1 MAMNSISD
9 SEALVMEVLWSSSPL
24 STDEIA
30 KALKDQQAWQLATV
44 KTLINRLLNKGAISA
59 VTDGRRYLYSPVL
72 KREQWVGEQ
81 SSKLLDRLFGGRL
94 APLVAQF
101 SAQGRLSASDV
112 AELKRLIKD
121 LDHD

>member
-9 SEALVMEVLWSSSPL
+9 SEALVMEVLWNSSPL

-30 KALKDQQAWQLATV
+30 TALKDQQAWQLATV

-59 VTDGRRYLYSPVL
+59 VAQGRRFLYTPVL
-72 KREQWVGEQ
+72 KREDWVGEQ

>member
-1 MAMNSISD
+1 MNSISD
-9 SEALVMEVLWSSSPL
+9 SEALVMEVLWNSSPL

-30 KALKDQQAWQLATV
+30 TALKDQQAWQLATV

-59 VTDGRRYLYSPVL
+59 VAQGRRFLYTPVL
-72 KREQWVGEQ
+72 KREDWVGEQ